1 MLYKKNGSK
10 LSPELFKNPTSEYR
24 GAPFWAWNC
33 ELDLDELLRQ
43 IDVFGEMGLGGF
55 HIHVRTGMATEYLSK
70 EFLGYV
76 KACVDKAK
84 EKGLLAYLYDE
95 DRWPSGAA
103 GGIVTKDDNCR
114 QRMLRFTTV
123 PYSEKTEE
131 KILFVE
137 NSTERTEEGTLIT
150 VFDVELDEK
159 GYLKSYKRI
168 TPDAEA
174 LGTKWYV
181 YLDYAPKTSWFNN
194 QSYIDTMSKDAMD
207 KFIDTTYEAYKNV
220 VGEDF
225 GNTVPSIFTDEPQVS
240 FKGRLPSALDKTDVT
255 LPWTPTF
262 ADTYKERYGEDVI
275 EHLPELFWNLP
286 ENRPS
291 VTRYRYHDHV
301 ADRFSEAFGQNC
313 GKWCDG
319 HGLALTGHLMAE
331 STLFFQTLC
340 ISEAMRNYRGFG
352 IPGIDMLCC
361 RREFT
366 TAKQCQSVV
375 HQLGKEA
382 MLSELYGVTG
392 WDFDFRGHKLH
403 GDWQAAM
410 GVTLRTQHLAWVS
423 MKGEAK
429 RDYPA
434 SISYQ
439 SPWYTEYKRV
449 EDHFARVNTA
459 LTRGKPVINVG
470 VIHPIESYWLYWGPV
485 DQNRVIAHEKDEN
498 FQSLTD
504 WLVKSNVDFDFV
516 CEAMLPDICEIG
528 ESCFKVG
535 EMSYD
540 VIIVPQCE
548 TLRSTTLDRL
558 EEFKNSGGKLIFM
571 GTAPEYE
578 DAMPSQRGRRLFD
591 RSTHVEYTRD
601 AMVEA
606 LSPYRNVTLLYANG
620 EETNR
625 YCHQL
630 KQEDN
635 VKWLFIA
642 QAVDPINKELSLSDD
657 IDIIIKGEYK
667 VRLLDTLNGEILEIP
682 CEYKNGNT
690 VISRKMYEYD
700 SVLLELTEGKA
711 NESVIASSTNGIKT
725 SLPIPSRVKYTLS
738 EPNVLLL
745 DMAEYKLDDG
755 EWEAR
760 EEILRLDSL
769 LCDRLGMPKR
779 GGHIPQPWV
788 TGKVPDQHKIT
799 LRFVVKSDIQING
812 ARFATERLT
821 ESEIKVNGERINTV
835 SDGWYVDKSMETV
848 TIPTLHK
855 GDNIIELTLPFGVAC
870 NTEWC
875 YLLGDFAVE
884 VIGRQTCLK
893 ALPEVIS
900 FGDLTDQGFAFY
912 GGNVTYHIPVQA
924 STDHLNVVIPRYVG
938 SLVTIN
944 SDKGIIYPPYTADV
958 CVNSGD
964 TTLDV
969 TLFGNRQNS
978 FGHVHNTNRELT
990 WIGPDAWRSKDNEW
1004 SYEYNFRPL
1013 GIMEM
1018 PIISEID

>member
-10 LSPELFKNPTSEYR
+10 FSPELFKNPTSEYR

-516 CEAMLPDICEIG
+516 CQ
-528 ESCFKVG
+528 SF
-535 EMSYD
+535 
-540 VIIVPQCE
+540 
-548 TLRSTTLDRL
+548 
-558 EEFKNSGGKLIFM
+558 
-571 GTAPEYE
+571 
-578 DAMPSQRGRRLFD
+578 
-591 RSTHVEYTRD
+591 
-601 AMVEA
+601 
-606 LSPYRNVTLLYANG
+606 
-620 EETNR
+620 
-625 YCHQL
+625 
-630 KQEDN
+630 
-635 VKWLFIA
+635 
-642 QAVDPINKELSLSDD
+642 
-657 IDIIIKGEYK
+657 
-667 VRLLDTLNGEILEIP
+667 
-682 CEYKNGNT
+682 T
-690 VISRKMYEYD
+690 V
-700 SVLLELTEGKA
+700 
-711 NESVIASSTNGIKT
+711 
-725 SLPIPSRVKYTLS
+725 
-738 EPNVLLL
+738 
-745 DMAEYKLDDG
+745 
-755 EWEAR
+755 
-760 EEILRLDSL
+760 
-769 LCDRLGMPKR
+769 
-779 GGHIPQPWV
+779 
-788 TGKVPDQHKIT
+788 
-799 LRFVVKSDIQING
+799 
-812 ARFATERLT
+812 
-821 ESEIKVNGERINTV
+821 
-835 SDGWYVDKSMETV
+835 
-848 TIPTLHK
+848 
-855 GDNIIELTLPFGVAC
+855 
-870 NTEWC
+870 
-875 YLLGDFAVE
+875 
-884 VIGRQTCLK
+884 
-893 ALPEVIS
+893 
-900 FGDLTDQGFAFY
+900 
-912 GGNVTYHIPVQA
+912 
-924 STDHLNVVIPRYVG
+924 
-938 SLVTIN
+938 
-944 SDKGIIYPPYTADV
+944 
-958 CVNSGD
+958 
-964 TTLDV
+964 
-969 TLFGNRQNS
+969 
-978 FGHVHNTNRELT
+978 
-990 WIGPDAWRSKDNEW
+990 
-1004 SYEYNFRPL
+1004 
-1013 GIMEM
+1013 
-1018 PIISEID
+1018 